1 MEWVNY
7 TRALIYSGI
16 HLQPGED
23 ILLWAGGDQSGSLST
38 ENVYN
43 FVASKLWPLQPP
55 NWHSHIWSWDLAYKL
70 KLFIWLEMEGK
81 ILTWDSIQRRG

>member
-7 TRALIYSGI
+7 TRALICSGI

-23 ILLWAGGDQSGSLST
+23 ILLWTRGDQSGSLSA

-43 FVASKLWPLQPP
+43 FVASKLWPL
-55 NWHSHIWSWDLAYKL
+55 
-70 KLFIWLEMEGK
+70 
-81 ILTWDSIQRRG
+81 